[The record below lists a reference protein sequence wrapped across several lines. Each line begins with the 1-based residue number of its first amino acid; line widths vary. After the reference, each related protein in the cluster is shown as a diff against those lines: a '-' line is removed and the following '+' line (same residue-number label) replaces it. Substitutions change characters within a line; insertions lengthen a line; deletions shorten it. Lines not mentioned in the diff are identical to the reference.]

1 MNKIIIENDYISF
14 DDEEVDVQFNTQ
26 NLTIDITN
34 NVVINELNDC
44 NIIQKLLINIHDN
57 STLTLNIFN
66 QKASLNLD
74 IEINIYDNGK
84 FYGNIGLIANT
95 ENHLNV
101 TTNMFKDNIEN
112 ILNIKGISK
121 KDGYFNIKVDGNVQ
135 KNTYNNMMKESIK
148 ILNLNAKEN
157 KILPNMLVATN
168 EVKADHFVTI
178 SNISEPEL
186 FYLMS
191 KGINRNLASKIL
203 EKAFIF
209 SLYDEKVKKIIDK

>member
-26 NLTIDITN
+26 SLTIDITN

-121 KDGYFNIKVDGNVQ
+121 KDGYFNIKVDGNAQ

-148 ILNLNAKEN
+148 ILNLNSKEN

-191 KGINRNLASKIL
+191 KGINRNLAIKIL

>member
-26 NLTIDITN
+26 SLTIDITN

-95 ENHLNV
+95 ENHLNI

>member
-84 FYGNIGLIANT
+84 FYGNIGLIAIT

-135 KNTYNNMMKESIK
+135 KNTYNNMMKENIK

-209 SLYDEKVKKIIDK
+209 SLYDEKVKKRIDK

>member
-26 NLTIDITN
+26 SLTIDITN

-84 FYGNIGLIANT
+84 FYGNIGLIAIT

-121 KDGYFNIKVDGNVQ
+121 KEGYFNIKVDGNVQ

-209 SLYDEKVKKIIDK
+209 SLYDEKVKKRIDK

>member
-26 NLTIDITN
+26 SLTIDITN

-84 FYGNIGLIANT
+84 FYGNIGLIAIT
-95 ENHLNV
+95 ENHFNV

-121 KDGYFNIKVDGNVQ
+121 KEGYFNIKVDGNVQ

-209 SLYDEKVKKIIDK
+209 SLYDEKVKKRIDK

>member
-26 NLTIDITN
+26 SLTIDITN

-44 NIIQKLLINIHDN
+44 NIIQKLIINIHDN

>member
-44 NIIQKLLINIHDN
+44 NIIQKLIINIHDN

-84 FYGNIGLIANT
+84 FYGNIGLIAIT

>member
-26 NLTIDITN
+26 SLTIDITN